1 MARFLPWDFI
11 RDESG
16 NSTLPVRHREWG
28 PPAVKGEEPAVVL
41 GQRGSG
47 CRESTRNKRVGIV
60 RWGSLT
66 DVQDASGFNSACHPA
81 PLHLQHP
88 TLLVRE

>member
-28 PPAVKGEEPAVVL
+28 PPAVKGEE
-41 GQRGSG
+41 RRSFWD
-47 CRESTRNKRVGIV
+47 REAWGVESRPEIKE
-60 RWGSLT
+60 WGS
-66 DVQDASGFNSACHPA
+66 
-81 PLHLQHP
+81 
-88 TLLVRE
+88 